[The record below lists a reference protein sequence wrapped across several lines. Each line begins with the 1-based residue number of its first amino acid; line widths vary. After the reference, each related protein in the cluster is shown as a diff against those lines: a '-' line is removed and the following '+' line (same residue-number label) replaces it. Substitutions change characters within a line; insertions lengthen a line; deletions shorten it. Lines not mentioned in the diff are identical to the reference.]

1 MLDLGSTSFVMS
13 PEAAKGFWVP
23 VVKRKLPMNASDVGG
38 QIIETQEL
46 FMIPLAL
53 TFGNH
58 RTLDIK
64 DHVFEVMKTSK
75 NYDTSIPAGYWCQQK
90 TKRVTAG
97 HLHYP
102 DCGCERFGHGCIR
115 QGYTIT
121 YDKRIALRPYGINIG
136 AVVCSSPSSI
146 EKLPIH

>member
-1 MLDLGSTSFVMS
+1 
-13 PEAAKGFWVP
+13 
-23 VVKRKLPMNASDVGG
+23 MNASDVGG

-75 NYDTSIPAGYWCQQK
+75 NYDTSIPAGY
-90 TKRVTAG
+90 
-97 HLHYP
+97 
-102 DCGCERFGHGCIR
+102 
-115 QGYTIT
+115 
-121 YDKRIALRPYGINIG
+121 
-136 AVVCSSPSSI
+136 
-146 EKLPIH
+146 